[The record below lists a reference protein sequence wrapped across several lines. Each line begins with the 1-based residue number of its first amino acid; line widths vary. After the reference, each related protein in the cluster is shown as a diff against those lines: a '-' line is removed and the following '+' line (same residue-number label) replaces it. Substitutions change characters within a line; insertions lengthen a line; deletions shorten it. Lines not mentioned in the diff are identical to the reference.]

1 MLYIHLLVT
10 VLRSMLLPAAALRL
24 ENLALR
30 QQLAILKP
38 KNKRPR
44 LRVRDRWFW
53 VLLSRVSCSHTV
65 RRSVHF
71 LIAVSNRSRLVPRTL
86 SANRRFVMGWMLFPT
101 T

>member
-1 MLYIHLLVT
+1 MLYFYLLGT
-10 VLRSMLLPAAALRL
+10 VLRSMLLPAADLRL

-53 VLLSRVSCSHTV
+53 VLALSKYSYACQTGNLARGV
-65 RRSVHF
+65 
-71 LIAVSNRSRLVPRTL
+71 
-86 SANRRFVMGWMLFPT
+86 GWTCPVWCLYGFGVT
-101 T
+101 FRYV